1 MYKKE
6 YIKQNIKKGTFT
18 CPFFYAESKAIIR
31 QQLEP

>member
-1 MYKKE
+1 MYKYE
-6 YIKQNIKKGTFT
+6 YIKKGTFT